1 MDDAEEGEPVAIS
14 PHLSAKGLVI
24 PFVSQLAPSGWA
36 QQAMASLSQTV
47 LFAEQV
53 LGDSPLDAAR
63 TAIKQAYA
71 FITQV
76 NRLEASWRSVFPE
89 VVLDLDVDDM
99 DKAAAIAQGEGI
111 PVAWVPRLSTIKE
124 LISLPDES
132 SRFAHLETTAS
143 DVIDDCRDLAR
154 GSQHRWIKESMEA
167 AEAFSDGH
175 WSAAQSH
182 AANVIDTIVLE
193 LACRSGHSRKQLR
206 KARSD
211 AKERAAKPIDEDAA
225 MTGVAEA
232 LAMMPLLPALKEW
245 WPGDPLPS
253 HFSRHATAHAAGEPG
268 VSSRPNALVSVLLA
282 TSLARQFG

>member
-1 MDDAEEGEPVAIS
+1 MDDAEEGEPVATS
-14 PHLSAKGLVI
+14 PHPSAKGLVI
-24 PFVSQLAPSGWA
+24 ASVLQLAPSGWA
-36 QQAMASLSQTV
+36 QQAMASLSQAV
-47 LFAEQV
+47 LFAEK
-53 LGDSPLDAAR
+53 GDSPLDAAR

-71 FITQV
+71 FISQV
-76 NRLEASWRSVFPE
+76 DRLEASWRGVLPE
-89 VVLDLDVDDM
+89 VVLDLDVDDI
-99 DKAAAIAQGEGI
+99 DKAAAIAQSEGI

-143 DVIDDCRDLAR
+143 DVIDDCRELAG
-154 GSQHRWIKESMEA
+154 GSQHRWIKESTEA

-193 LACRSGHSRKQLR
+193 LGRKAGYPRKQLGR
-206 KARSD
+206 ARGD
-211 AKERAAKPIDEDAA
+211 AKKRAAKPIDEDAA

-232 LAMMPLLPALKEW
+232 LAMMPLLPALEEW
-245 WPGDPLPS
+245 FPGDPLLS
-253 HFSRHATAHAAGEPG
+253 HFSRHATAHGAGEPG
-268 VSSRPNALVSVLLA
+268 VSSRPSALVSVLLA